1 MLTGSSSRLLAIG
14 VFLALTGCG
23 GGGGGDGSTGASS
36 GAGAAGATG
45 AASAPAAASAPG
57 GASAPASASTPA
69 AATPAS
75 GASTPSATTPTL
87 AAATPV
93 IDGTTLGDAYWPAGS
108 TSSGGRGQAVAGLNC
123 TVRSN
128 AYTYAHLSIY
138 QNGRL
143 LALPGNVGMVEPT
156 MAAQTGC
163 AYPLHTVDSTGKIHM
178 DASTQASY
186 TLGQFFSIW
195 GQTIDASS
203 VAGVTGSPITIYVND
218 GGALTQY
225 TGDPASLVLPA
236 HGEVTIEIG
245 TPLAQIPTY
254 AWTDPPPFDPNP
266 ITLTFL
272 GVVGNNF
279 WPPGNTATGGKG
291 ATVDG
296 LICAANMSELYHVHA
311 HLAIF
316 KDGQWLAMPAN
327 VGILSQCN
335 YEMHTHDQTGI
346 IHIETP
352 TFKTFTLGQFFDIWG
367 QPLSSTNVAGVTG
380 NVVAYINDNGDSRRY
395 MGDLRNIEL
404 TSLRD
409 ITLQIGTPIST
420 LATYSW
426 YEPQ

>member
-1 MLTGSSSRLLAIG
+1 M
-14 VFLALTGCG
+14 
-23 GGGGGDGSTGASS
+23 
-36 GAGAAGATG
+36 
-45 AASAPAAASAPG
+45 
-57 GASAPASASTPA
+57 
-69 AATPAS
+69 
-75 GASTPSATTPTL
+75 

-93 IDGTTLGDAYWPAGS
+93 IDGTTLGEAFWPAGS
-108 TSSGGRGQAVAGLNC
+108 TSSGGQGQPVSGLNC
-123 TVRSN
+123 TLRSN
-128 AYTYAHLSIY
+128 AYTYTHLSIY
-138 QNGRL
+138 DNGRL
-143 LALPGNVGMVEPT
+143 LALPANVGVVEPT

-163 AYPLHTVDSTGKIHM
+163 AYPVHTVDSSGKIHM
-178 DASTQASY
+178 DSTTNQPY

-195 GQTIDASS
+195 GQTLGASN
-203 VAGVTGSPITIYVND
+203 VAGVAGSPVTIYVND

-225 TGDPASLVLPA
+225 TGDPASLVLPV

-245 TPLAQIPTY
+245 TPLTQIPTY
-254 AWTDPPPFDPNP
+254 TWTDPPPFEPKP
-266 ITLTFL
+266 VTLAFL

-279 WPPGNTATGGKG
+279 WPAGSTSTGGTG
-291 ATVDG
+291 SPVDG
-296 LICAANMSELYHVHA
+296 LICAPNMSALYHVHS

-316 KDGQWLAMPAN
+316 KDGQWLALPAN
-327 VGILSQCN
+327 VGILSQCD

-352 TFKTFTLGQFFDIWG
+352 GIKRFTLGQFFDIWG

-395 MGDLRNIEL
+395 MGDVRDIEL

-409 ITLQIGTPIST
+409 VTLQIGTAVST

>member
-1 MLTGSSSRLLAIG
+1 M
-14 VFLALTGCG
+14 
-23 GGGGGDGSTGASS
+23 
-36 GAGAAGATG
+36 
-45 AASAPAAASAPG
+45 
-57 GASAPASASTPA
+57 
-69 AATPAS
+69 
-75 GASTPSATTPTL
+75 

-93 IDGTTLGDAYWPAGS
+93 IDGTALGDAFWPAGS
-108 TSSGGRGQAVAGLNC
+108 TSSGGQGQPVSGLNC
-123 TVRSN
+123 TLRSN
-128 AYTYAHLSIY
+128 AYTYTHLSIY
-138 QNGRL
+138 DNGRL
-143 LALPGNVGMVEPT
+143 LALPANVGVVEPT

-163 AYPLHTVDSTGKIHM
+163 AYPLHTVDSSGKIHM
-178 DASTQASY
+178 DSTTHTPY

-195 GQTIDASS
+195 GQTLDASN
-203 VAGVTGSPITIYVND
+203 VAGVAGSPVTIYVND

-225 TGDPASLVLPA
+225 TGDPASLVLPV

-245 TPLAQIPTY
+245 TPLTQIPTY
-254 AWTDPPPFDPNP
+254 TWTDPPPFDPNP
-266 ITLTFL
+266 VTLAFL

-279 WPPGNTATGGKG
+279 WPAGNTSTGGTG
-291 ATVDG
+291 APVDG
-296 LICAANMSELYHVHA
+296 LMCAPNMNALYHVHS

-316 KDGQWLAMPAN
+316 KDGQWLALPAN
-327 VGILSQCN
+327 VGILSQCD

-352 TFKTFTLGQFFDIWG
+352 NAPSLKRFTLGQFFDIWG

-395 MGDLRNIEL
+395 MGDVRDIEL

-409 ITLQIGTPIST
+409 VTLQIGTPVST